1 MELVVRKLDL
11 HPGTAVVSF
20 PTDHLD
26 AGNVKDFRA
35 VVRYAKAVAKD
46 WRSLRQPGAQAAPM
60 LAAVPE
66 TTRTWSRS

>member
-1 MELVVRKLDL
+1 LFLGPD
-11 HPGTAVVSF
+11 GAD
-20 PTDHLD
+20 PTLGFAADALAAGRQPFVHL
-26 AGNVKDFRA
+26 FRA

-46 WRSLRQPGAQAAPM
+46 WRSLRQPGAKAAPM